1 MFLTSLRDK
10 FTLLKQ
16 HSELM
21 FLLVSGRHVGTHK
34 DGLQYGFSIQMS
46 KNWVKHFSVHLP

>member
-34 DGLQYGFSIQMS
+34 DGLQYGFPIQMS